1 MRMSNSFFIT
11 RRENPKDEVSDSS
24 KLLIKSGMILKNYNG
39 IYSYL
44 PIGLKVIENIKKIIK
59 EEMKSISAK
68 EVLMPTLV
76 SSEMFENNNREKLF
90 KDEIYSLVDRN
101 NKKMNLAPSSEELF
115 AYLASQKIKSYKD
128 LHFSLFQ
135 INNKYRNEEHPE
147 FGLVRKKEFIMAE
160 AYSFDAD
167 EGGLDVSYDKMFMI
181 FKHIFSRVGIDT
193 LIVDSNDDSIYG
205 LSSEEFQVISNY
217 GDNEVVKCNNCTY
230 ACNIEDACSKS
241 IITNKEVQH
250 KEKKMVDTPNVKSIK
265 EVSDFLNVFEGNI
278 LKSLICKVDGIY
290 KMILLRGE
298 SELNVK
304 KLKVLFNT
312 NNIEIP
318 SVYELEKIGT
328 SVGYVG
334 PIGCTME
341 IIADNEVKS
350 MHNFV
355 CGSNKKNY
363 HYINVNYGRDF
374 KINRFADLKLFD
386 KNSLCPKCKNRCSIV
401 KGIEVGQ
408 ICKLGP
414 RYSELYNLKYTDEI
428 NKKCDVH
435 MGSYQI
441 GIDRLI
447 SAIVENNHDEKG
459 IIWPISVAP
468 YKVAIIVSNV
478 NDENIKKY
486 SNNIYEKLNNLKI
499 DTIIDDRKESIGVKF
514 NDIDL
519 MGIPIRVTVGNLLN
533 DSIVEVKLRNE
544 EKSVKV
550 ESSKLIEYI
559 ENIIERKTI

>member
-1 MRMSNSFFIT
+1 MRMSSSFFIT
-11 RRENPKDEVSDSS
+11 RRENPKDEVNDSS
-24 KLLIKSGMILKNYNG
+24 KLLIKSGMVLKNHNG

-44 PIGLKVIENIKKIIK
+44 PIGLKVIENIKKIIR
-59 EEMKSISAK
+59 EEMNNISAK
-68 EVLMPTLV
+68 EVLLPTLV
-76 SSEMFENNNREKLF
+76 SSEIFDNTNREKIF
-90 KDEIYSLVDRN
+90 TNEIYSLIDRN
-101 NKKMNLAPSSEELF
+101 NKKMNLTPSSEELF
-115 AYLASQKIKSYKD
+115 AYLASQKIMSYKE

-135 INNKYRNEEHPE
+135 INNKYRDEEHPE

-181 FKHIFSRVGIDT
+181 FKHIFNRVGIDT
-193 LIVDSNDDSIYG
+193 LVVDSNDDSIYG
-205 LSSEEFQVISNY
+205 LSSEEFQVISDY
-217 GDNEVVKCNNCTY
+217 GDNEVVKCTNCTY
-230 ACNIEDACSKS
+230 ACNIEDACSKT

-250 KEKKMVDTPNVKSIK
+250 KDKKLVYTPNAKTIK
-265 EVSDFLNVFEGNI
+265 EVSEFLNVFESNI
-278 LKSLICKVDGIY
+278 LKSLICKVDGKY
-290 KMILLRGE
+290 KMILLKGE

-328 SVGYVG
+328 SVGYIG

-355 CGSNKKNY
+355 CGSNKNNY
-363 HYINVNYGRDF
+363 HYTNVNYGRDF

-386 KNSLCPKCKNRCSIV
+386 KNSLCPKCKNKCTIV

-428 NKKCDVH
+428 NKKCDVY

-441 GIDRLI
+441 GIDRLL

-459 IIWPISVAP
+459 IIWPISIAP
-468 YKVAIIVSNV
+468 YKVAIIISNV
-478 NDENIKKY
+478 NDDNIKKY
-486 SNNIYEKLNNLKI
+486 SNSIYEKLNNLGI
-499 DTIIDDRKESIGVKF
+499 DTIMDDRKESIGVKF

-519 MGIPIRVTVGNLLN
+519 IGIPIRITVGNLLK
-533 DSIVEVKLRNE
+533 DSLVEVKLRNE
-544 EKSVKV
+544 EKAKNIETSA
-550 ESSKLIEYI
+550 LIEYI
-559 ENIIERKTI
+559 EKIIERKNV